1 MDLII
6 NGVTLTGD
14 LMDADFMDAFEGAML
29 EMRDK
34 AQAAKTAG
42 YTRASDHYRAQCE
55 VTNECLDKIF
65 GEGTSEKL
73 FGGRMNVME
82 HLEAMEQVNEWAM
95 TERKRLNDFTNKYT
109 QRQQAAIRQQQAQQ
123 FVSGKGGHN
132 KGKH

>member
-14 LMDADFMDAFEGAML
+14 LMDADFMDVFESAMI

-34 AQAAKTAG
+34 AQAAKSAG

-73 FGGRMNVME
+73 FVGRMNVME

-123 FVSGKGGHN
+123 FVSV

>member
-14 LMDADFMDAFEGAML
+14 LMDADFMDAFESAMI

-34 AQAAKTAG
+34 AQAAKSAG

-123 FVSGKGGHN
+123 FVSV

>member
-14 LMDADFMDAFEGAML
+14 LMDADFMDVFESAMI

-34 AQAAKTAG
+34 AQAAKSAG

-109 QRQQAAIRQQQAQQ
+109 QRQNAQLQRERAQQ
-123 FVSGKGGHN
+123 VISAKKN
-132 KGKH
+132 KH

>member
-14 LMDADFMDAFEGAML
+14 LMDADFMDVFESAMI

-34 AQAAKTAG
+34 AQAAKSAG

-82 HLEAMEQVNEWAM
+82 HLEAMEQVNEWAV

-123 FVSGKGGHN
+123 FVSV

>member
-14 LMDADFMDAFEGAML
+14 LMDADFMDVFESAMI

-34 AQAAKTAG
+34 AQAAKSAG
-42 YTRASDHYRAQCE
+42 YTRASNHYRAQCE

-73 FGGRMNVME
+73 FGGHMNVME

-123 FVSGKGGHN
+123 FVSV

>member
-6 NGVTLTGD
+6 NGVTLQGD
-14 LMDADFMDAFEGAML
+14 LMDADFMDLFESSMM

-42 YTRASDHYRAQCE
+42 YTRASEHYRAQCE
-55 VTNECLDKIF
+55 VTNECFDKIF
-65 GEGTSEKL
+65 GEGTAERL
-73 FGGRMNVME
+73 FEGRMNVME
-82 HLEAMEQVNEWAM
+82 HLEAMEQVNEWAAS
-95 TERKRLNDFTNKYT
+95 ERKRLNDFTNKYT

-123 FVSGKGGHN
+123 FVSVKGGH

>member
-14 LMDADFMDAFEGAML
+14 LMDADFMDVFESAMI

-34 AQAAKTAG
+34 AQAAKSAG

-65 GEGTSEKL
+65 GEGTSEKI

-123 FVSGKGGHN
+123 FVSV